1 MEAMLRFVPE
11 LGHKCGVIAVLGVHI
26 YLCKKRYRLMNIN
39 MAKKSVIAAL
49 VVAGMSLS
57 VFAQAKNPQA
67 FYCKYCGQKASSI
80 AALTAA
86 ACIRHPNGPHKGK
99 HEPAL

>member
-1 MEAMLRFVPE
+1 
-11 LGHKCGVIAVLGVHI
+11 
-26 YLCKKRYRLMNIN
+26 MNVY
-39 MAKKSVIAAL
+39 MAKKSVGAAL

-57 VFAQAKNPQA
+57 VFARAKNPQA

-86 ACIRHPNGPHKGK
+86 ACIRHPTARTKANTNQRRDETKRNHRK
-99 HEPAL
+99 HIS

>member
-1 MEAMLRFVPE
+1 
-11 LGHKCGVIAVLGVHI
+11 
-26 YLCKKRYRLMNIN
+26 MNVN
-39 MAKKSVIAAL
+39 MAKKSVVAAL
-49 VVAGMSLS
+49 VVAVISFS

-86 ACIRHPNGPHKGK
+86 ACIRHPGGPHKGK